1 MPDIPG
7 LKSQMPQN
15 KTITFKFDLI
25 VKHYPD
31 QEAVRHE
38 EQGITYKALAS
49 AAQRLS
55 RRIKTFHA
63 TPCGNKIIALY
74 LHPGISAIV
83 AMLGILKAGHAYLPL
98 DMNDPL
104 YRTVEIIEDATPSLI
119 ITSASHKPRVEN
131 KNIEVLLIDDF
142 LPPTH
147 PTDEQT
153 KIQNKEITCENN
165 EISLSDATAYV
176 IYTSGST
183 GKPKGIPIKH
193 QALINLLE
201 DFQARCPLDHTDRCA
216 LWANMNFDVS
226 VYEIWSALL
235 SGATLHI
242 PDEPMK
248 TDATGFIH
256 WLGTNSISSAYIP
269 PFMIAD
275 LAANQIQK
283 TIPFKRLLTG
293 VEPIPERLLCT
304 IKRNTPGICLINGYG
319 PAEATVCATLYEVPD
334 YPESHGNAPIGKPV
348 DNLDI
353 YLLDDT
359 GKMVNDGEK
368 GEIHIA
374 GIQVSDGYIGSNALS
389 EKSFFAN
396 PFSDATP
403 GLMYKTGDIGIRS
416 QNGNILFGGRKDFQI
431 KLRGFR
437 IEPGEVEN
445 VINVFPGI
453 SQSAVVLKE
462 TKTQRKILTAYI
474 DSSPAPNELMNFLR
488 EKLPRY
494 MLPAAVISLEKMP
507 LTSQGKIDKHDLI
520 QRNDLNILNKELPRT
535 PEEIQIAEIWEQF
548 FNIKPIYRN
557 DDFLHLGGDS
567 ISGVKI
573 LSRVNRCFSRNV
585 AINTFFEHSQLKE
598 FALLFTKTNANDTDH
613 GKAHGSEENSFNNE
627 GHAPRSH
634 MPLLADQQLIWN
646 FEQITPGTAMYHLP
660 FVYEMAGTLDFNRL
674 KRAVQL
680 IKSRHIALKSIF
692 IINDKDEV
700 IQKQERPPSHTRKEG
715 ATFNEQEIIHFH
727 IDDITDFSEHVSP
740 KPPSSQNQKIPTAP
754 CAQKL
759 TAGEFQI
766 PSQNDPAPGTQHPVP
781 STQHPG
787 PSTQHPSKKNQIE
800 KKWIEEKV
808 KSPFNLE
815 TGPLFRT
822 DILITGPSTCV
833 LCFTFHHIVFDG
845 WSAGLFARE
854 LSSTY
859 NAIESEN
866 GASVVT
872 PDISFHRYISTRNS
886 EIDQDLPAAE
896 AFFRQYLK
904 NLPPSTTRFA
914 RQLTGARFPVTIDGD
929 TYNKIKNYALENKT
943 TPFTVLLAFF
953 QILLFAETGQNDQI
967 TGVAYAGRDSVESE
981 SIIGFLMNTLV
992 VRNVINIDHGL
1003 NDFLQKVKSSLK
1015 EIYRYRQIPFQKINR
1030 LCQDTSSRETVF
1042 ESMFLMQTMG
1052 LPQLDLQGVEATY
1065 QPVDMKKASC
1075 DITLELFETPS
1086 GLTGWFEYRT
1096 AVFTEKR
1103 IEEITQHFD
1112 QIVKNGVS
1120 QPDIRINHLLHLNS
1134 FPLSPMQHGMLM
1146 ETLRSPQGAGFYIE
1160 QIVFNIDEE
1169 IDINRFKTAWQK
1181 IIQHHEILRLVFLWK
1196 NLDQPLQYIAPPGNT
1211 DIEIND
1217 WSTVSQAETDEFLEM
1232 FLKADRR
1239 LGFSLSTPPL
1249 FRIALIKKDAARY
1262 TCVWSFHHAIADGR
1276 SMISILKDLFLLYHT
1291 PDAELTPVGSFKNY
1305 IVWLNRKQIGSG
1317 TKDFWKQQLDGFS
1330 EPLHLPFNLQKISIT
1345 ENRRQEYSVALTT
1358 GSQHTL
1364 IPSDKTA
1371 VLKKFCEKNAIT
1383 MNTLLMGVWT
1393 VLLSHYTGKTDIMF
1407 GTTRSVRKWRKKGA
1421 DDTGLY
1427 INTLPVRININ
1438 PRETFSQLLATVRSE
1453 WHKIKDFEH
1462 SSLSDIHCW
1471 SPVKGGTPLFD
1482 IFFAYDYHSIDTAL
1496 EAHKKMISC
1505 SRVSLFER
1513 TPASLFLTV
1522 HGMDELSVV
1531 MEYDR
1536 RRFEAGTI
1544 NQLLG
1549 HLKTFLDAITENS
1562 DPQLI
1567 EIPILT
1573 PPEKEKIESQL
1584 NTGKTHTRPDSC
1596 IHHLIEIQAS
1606 LDMTSTAV
1614 VDATTHF
1621 TYESLNEYANQIA
1634 HYLLK
1639 HGAEPEKKTI
1649 VMLEQDA
1656 ELIAV
1661 LLGILKSGS
1670 AYIPVDPEYPDERVQ
1685 YIIND
1690 AVPEII
1696 ITSIAH
1702 EHRLNPGNAAVI
1714 LFDVE
1719 TAEIQKMPAIN
1730 PRAVVKPENMAYVIY
1745 TSGSTGKPKGVMVDH
1760 SSLVAFTRSASEIY
1774 DIRPDDRVLQ
1784 FASISFDA
1792 SAEEIFPTLFSGA
1805 TLVMKPRDIIHTP
1818 SQFCDFCRDNR
1829 LTILDLPTSYWHMLA
1844 DEIETLEL
1852 PEQVRLII
1860 IGGDEANADK
1870 VNKWNQHIH
1879 RGVRLI
1885 NTYGPTETTVAVT
1898 WADLSSGA
1906 QSVNGKVSIG
1916 SPFPNVS
1923 LCILNHFQQPAL
1935 PGTLGELC
1943 IGGTQT
1949 ARGYLNREDLTAQS
1963 FVKFEP
1969 LNQGT
1974 TFFKTG
1980 DHVELLEGYGIL
1992 FHGRIDRQIKIRGYR
2007 VEPGEIEKTAL
2018 LYPSV
2023 AACAVAVSKQS
2034 DSNIITAA
2042 FIVLKETD
2050 KDTFSI
2056 KEFKTWL
2063 LTKLPEY
2070 MIPSIF
2076 IPTASLPHTASG
2088 KIDYKALK
2096 IPESTKVFVERTE
2109 TKTFTPPYET
2119 DLKEIWEEILGFD
2132 VASPDDRF
2140 FDIGGSSLYAIK
2152 LINSIEKKFKVSIP
2166 VIAIFKSAT
2175 IRQLALKVEKEV
2187 QLSKVKSHRLISR
2200 AGDKPPIILIGHSMG
2215 SAQAYKKADLKGHPF
2230 YHAPIFIHFYSAEK
2244 NRAHTIDIWQL
2255 AQKCIQDITLF
2266 FPSGPYIIIGSCQ
2279 NSIVAHEIASQ
2290 LTNANKKVELLVIID
2305 ENWDKKDTVVKGKP
2319 SHQGEQSF
2327 TRRQINAIKETG
2339 LKQVSKKII
2348 IRIKNRFFKYYT
2360 SLDGIKE
2367 RLYTAMG
2374 KPVPEAVQF
2383 RLMENVY
2390 YKACES
2396 NPYMPIPYHGRVLL
2410 FDSRNWVET
2419 FAPKLRTYYK
2429 GEIKK
2434 IDVDII
2440 HSEWFK
2446 PKQIER
2452 IINEIDD
2459 NTQ

>member
-1 MPDIPG
+1 
-7 LKSQMPQN
+7 MPQQE
-15 KTITFKFDLI
+15 TITSRFKFIAESHPDHYAVI
-25 VKHYPD
+25 HNKH
-31 QEAVRHE
+31 H
-38 EQGITYKALAS
+38 ITYRDLAT
-49 AAQRLS
+49 AAEGLACG
-55 RRIKTFHA
+55 IKKMN
-63 TPCGNKIIALY
+63 PSPGSIIAMY
-74 LHPGISAIV
+74 LNPGIDAIV
-83 AMLGILKAGHAYLPL
+83 AILGILYAGHTYLPL
-98 DMNDPL
+98 DINDPPS
-104 YRTVEIIEDATPSLI
+104 RTQEILKDAAPPVMVTA
-119 ITSASHKPRVEN
+119 TSHR
-131 KNIEVLLIDDF
+131 D
-142 LPPTH
+142 
-147 PTDEQT
+147 Q
-153 KIQNKEITCENN
+153 
-165 EISLSDATAYV
+165 ISLNSPAILFLDKHSSTGHAEDGQTVAQKTTSWQGIEICPPDAAAYV

-183 GKPKGIPIKH
+183 GTPKGIPVKH
-193 QALINLLE
+193 QAVTNLIE
-201 DFQARCPLDHTDRCA
+201 TFQERCALNNTDRCA
-216 LWANMNFDVS
+216 LWSDMNFDVS
-226 VYEIWSALL
+226 VYEMWSALL
-235 SGATLHI
+235 SGASLYI
-242 PDEPMK
+242 PDQLAK
-248 TDATGFIH
+248 ADASKFIP
-256 WLGTNSISSAYIP
+256 WLGANSITSAYIP
-269 PFMIAD
+269 PFMIAE
-275 LAANQIQK
+275 LAENQMGKAIA
-283 TIPFKRLLTG
+283 FKRLLTG

-304 IKRNTPGICLINGYG
+304 IKRNTPNVCLINGYG

-334 YPESHGNAPIGKPV
+334 YPESHGNTPIGKPV
-348 DNLDI
+348 KNLTI
-353 YLLDDT
+353 YLLDED
-359 GKMVNDGEK
+359 GNLVKDGER

-374 GIQVSDGYIGSNALS
+374 GIQVSEGYIGQKIPS
-389 EKSFFAN
+389 EKNFLAN
-396 PFSDATP
+396 PFSDTIP
-403 GLMYKTGDIGIRS
+403 GLMYKTGDLGIRS
-416 QNGNILFGGRKDFQI
+416 TNGNILFGGRKDFQI

-445 VINVFPGI
+445 IINAFPGV

-474 DSSPAPNELMNFLR
+474 NDNPDHKLFMDFLK

-494 MLPAAVISLEKMP
+494 MLPAAVISLPRMP
-507 LTSQGKIDKHDLI
+507 MTPHGKIDKKNLIHRDDL
-520 QRNDLNILNKELPRT
+520 DILDKELPQT
-535 PEEIQIAEIWEQF
+535 PEEIQVAAIWEQF
-548 FNIKPIYRN
+548 FNIHPIYRN
-557 DDFLHLGGDS
+557 DDFFQLGGDS
-567 ISGVKI
+567 ISGIKI
-573 LSRVNRCFSRNV
+573 LSRANSCFSSNFE
-585 AINTFFEHSQLKE
+585 INTLFENSQLRQ
-598 FALLFTKTNANDTDH
+598 FAALFHNPTA
-613 GKAHGSEENSFNNE
+613 GKVSPEISETPTVKKFKNPMVLSQ
-627 GHAPRSH
+627 SQL
-634 MPLLADQQLIWN
+634 PLLPDQQLIWTH
-646 FEQITPGTAMYHLP
+646 EQINPGTPVYHLP
-660 FVYEMAGTLDFNRL
+660 FVFHLKGTIDYDRL
-674 KRAVQL
+674 KLAVER
-680 IKSRHIALKSIF
+680 IKNKHVALNTVF
-692 IINDKDEV
+692 LINDRDVV
-700 IQKQERPPSHTRKEG
+700 IQKQADNTSNQPNDL
-715 ATFNEQEIIHFH
+715 FLQENQKLHFH
-727 IDDITDFSEHVSP
+727 IEYMENLTDTVI
-740 KPPSSQNQKIPTAP
+740 PSSGMGLHQVTKSETSPA
-754 CAQKL
+754 A
-759 TAGEFQI
+759 I
-766 PSQNDPAPGTQHPVP
+766 PSQNQTVSSDHTIPRAQLSESTNTIDAWIQNKIQPA
-781 STQHPG
+781 
-787 PSTQHPSKKNQIE
+787 
-800 KKWIEEKV
+800 
-808 KSPFNLE
+808 FNLE
-815 TGPLFRT
+815 RGPVFRT
-822 DILITGPSTCV
+822 DILVTGPTSCV
-833 LCFTFHHIVFDG
+833 LCFTFHHIIFDG

-854 LSSTY
+854 VSQTY
-859 NAIESEN
+859 NELGKAKYPPLSD
-866 GASVVT
+866 T
-872 PDISFHRYISTRNS
+872 DISFYQYISNILPQ
-886 EIDQDLPAAE
+886 IDYDLPMAE
-896 AFFRQYLK
+896 KFFRRYLK
-904 NLPPSTTRFA
+904 NLPPGKPHSA
-914 RQLTGARFPVTIDGD
+914 RQLTGARFPVLIDEE
-929 TYNKIKNYALENKT
+929 TANKIKNLALENKT
-943 TPFTVLLAFF
+943 TPFTVLLSFL

-967 TGVAYAGRDSVESE
+967 TGVAYAGRDTIENE
-981 SIIGFLMNTLV
+981 SILGFLMNTLV
-992 VRNVINIDHGL
+992 VRNAINIDHDL
-1003 NDFLQKVKSSLK
+1003 NEFLQKVKSSLN
-1015 EIYRYRQIPFQKINR
+1015 EVYRYRHIPFQKINR
-1030 LCQDTSSRETVF
+1030 LCQEISSREHVF

-1052 LPQLDLQGVEATY
+1052 LPQLDMQGLEAEY
-1065 QPVDMKKASC
+1065 HHVDMGKANC
-1075 DITLELFETPS
+1075 DITLELFES
-1086 GLTGWFEYRT
+1086 NSSFAGWFEYRT
-1096 AVFTEKR
+1096 TMFTEKR
-1103 IEEITQHFD
+1103 IRKIAKEFER
-1112 QIVKNGVS
+1112 IVRNGAG
-1120 QPDIRINHLLHLNS
+1120 QPKMKINHLLHLNS

-1146 ETLRSPQGAGFYIE
+1146 ESLRSPQGAGFYIE
-1160 QIVFNIDEE
+1160 QIVFNIEQE
-1169 IDINRFKTAWQK
+1169 IDIHRFRAAWQK
-1181 IIQHHEILRLVFLWK
+1181 ILQHHEILRLGFLWK
-1196 NLDQPLQYIAPPGNT
+1196 NLEQPLQYVAPPGIT

-1217 WSTVSQAETDEFLEM
+1217 WSSVSQAETDEFLEM

-1239 LGFSLSTPPL
+1239 LGFSLSKPPL
-1249 FRIALIKKDAARY
+1249 FRIALIKNNTSQY

-1276 SMISILKDLFLLYHT
+1276 SMVAILKDLFLLYNN
-1291 PDAELTPVGSFKNY
+1291 PDAQLTPAGSFKNY
-1305 IVWLNRKQIGSG
+1305 IVWLNRKQIGSK
-1317 TKDFWKQQLDGFS
+1317 TKNFWKQQLDGFS
-1330 EPLHLPFNLQKISIT
+1330 EPLHLPFNLQKISVT

-1364 IPSDKTA
+1364 ILSDKTA
-1371 VLKKFCEKNAIT
+1371 VLKRFCEKNAIT
-1383 MNTLLMGVWT
+1383 MNTLLMGVWA
-1393 VLLSHYTGKTDIMF
+1393 VLLSHYTGKTDIVF
-1407 GTTRSVRKWRKKGA
+1407 GTTRSVRAWREKGG

-1427 INTLPVRININ
+1427 INTLPVRVNIN
-1438 PRETFSQLLATVRSE
+1438 PRKTLSQLLASVKNE
-1453 WHKIKDFEH
+1453 WRKIKAFEH
-1462 SSLSDIHCW
+1462 SSLSDIHAW
-1471 SPVKGGTPLFD
+1471 SQVKGGTPLFD
-1482 IFFAYDYHSIDTAL
+1482 IFFAYDYNSIDTAL
-1496 EAHKKMISC
+1496 EEHKKMISC

-1522 HGMDELSVV
+1522 HGTDELSVV

-1536 RRFEAGTI
+1536 RRFEEGTI
-1544 NQLLG
+1544 KQILG
-1549 HLKTFLDAITENS
+1549 HLETFLDAITENS

-1573 PPEKEKIESQL
+1573 SPEKEKIERQL
-1584 NTGKTHTRPDSC
+1584 NTRKNHTRPDSC

-1606 LDMTSTAV
+1606 LDMTSTAL
-1614 VDATTHF
+1614 VDTTTHF
-1621 TYESLNEYANQIA
+1621 TYEALNEYANQIA

-1639 HGAEPEKKTI
+1639 HGAVPETKTI

-1661 LLGILKSGS
+1661 LLGVLKSGS

-1685 YIIND
+1685 YIIDD
-1690 AVPEII
+1690 ASPEII

-1702 EHRLNPGNAAVI
+1702 EHRLKPGKACVI

-1719 TAEIQKMPAIN
+1719 TPAIQKMPATN
-1730 PRAVVKPENMAYVIY
+1730 PRTAVKPENMAYVIY
-1745 TSGSTGKPKGVMVDH
+1745 TSGSTGNPKGVIVDH

-1805 TLVMKPRDIIHTP
+1805 TLVIKPRDIIHTP

-1844 DEIETLEL
+1844 DEIDTLEM

-1870 VNKWNQHIH
+1870 VNKWNRHIH
-1879 RGVRLI
+1879 RGVRLL

-1898 WADLSSGA
+1898 WANLSSGA

-1916 SPFPNVS
+1916 IPFPNVS
-1923 LCILNHFQQPAL
+1923 LYILNHFQQPAL

-1949 ARGYLNREDLTAQS
+1949 ARGYLNREDLTAKA
-1963 FVKFEP
+1963 FVRFEL
-1969 LNQGT
+1969 LNQST

-1980 DHVELLEGYGIL
+1980 DHVELLEGYGIF

-2050 KDTFSI
+2050 KETFSI
-2056 KEFKTWL
+2056 KDFKTWL

-2076 IPTASLPHTASG
+2076 IPSASLPYTASG

-2096 IPESTKVFVERTE
+2096 IPESTKVFVEKTE

-2166 VIAIFKSAT
+2166 VIAIFKTPT
-2175 IRQLALKVEKEV
+2175 IRMLAKKVERDV
-2187 QLSKVKSHRLISR
+2187 QLSKLQTQRLISR
-2200 AGDKPPIILIGHSMG
+2200 HGEKAPIILIGHSMG

-2230 YHAPIFIHFYSAEK
+2230 YHAPIFVHFYSAEK

-2305 ENWDKKDTVVKGKP
+2305 ENWDKKDSGLKGKP
-2319 SHQGEQSF
+2319 SHQGEESF
-2327 TRRQINAIKETG
+2327 TRRQINAIKENG
-2339 LKQVSKKII
+2339 LKQIFKKIT

-2360 SLDGIKE
+2360 SLDGIKD

-2396 NPYMPIPYHGRVLL
+2396 NPYMPLPYHGRVLL

-2429 GEIKK
+2429 GKIKK

-2446 PKQIER
+2446 PEQIER
-2452 IINEIDD
+2452 IINEIDE